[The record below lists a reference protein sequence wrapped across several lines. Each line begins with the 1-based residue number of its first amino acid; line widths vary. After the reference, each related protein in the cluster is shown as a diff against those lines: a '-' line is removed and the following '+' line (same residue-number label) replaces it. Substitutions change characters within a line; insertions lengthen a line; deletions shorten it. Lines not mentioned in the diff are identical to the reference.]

1 MEELVF
7 VELQRREDTK
17 LFKQQITNKENQRDK
32 NILSDLHLLDSTHC
46 SKWNLSGYISTNR
59 RVGSSNI

>member
-1 MEELVF
+1 MF

-17 LFKQQITNKENQRDK
+17 LFKHQITNKENQREK
-32 NILSDLHLLDSTHC
+32 NILSDLHLLYSTR

-59 RVGSSNI
+59 TAGNSNI

>member
-1 MEELVF
+1 MF

-17 LFKQQITNKENQRDK
+17 LFKHQITNKENQRDKNDK